1 MSGSGTGGDSGG
13 FMGKNMETW
22 EGERVCR
29 MLKRRGLGGLEMLLD
44 SGNVALRGDEWV
56 CMGASGLW
64 LMILDSS
71 CVIRCGNVRI

>member
-1 MSGSGTGGDSGG
+1 
-13 FMGKNMETW
+13 
-22 EGERVCR
+22 
-29 MLKRRGLGGLEMLLD
+29 MLLD